1 MRVETPTCR
10 LITRALSHV
19 GYVRLDN
26 EDAVLDMPEAGLWA
40 VADGMGGHRDGAFA
54 SASVIEALRTLGH
67 RASGRRLVE
76 QVGGVLQS
84 VNDALI
90 ARGGGEIIGSTV
102 VALVL
107 EEEHFHFFWCGD
119 SRLYLFRDGQLRR
132 LTRDHSDPATGSGAL
147 THAVGAEATLGM
159 EYSCGVIY
167 ENDLFLLCS
176 DGLTKVVTDAAIA
189 GHLSEEPAERACEVL
204 IKAALDKGGP
214 DNVSCVTVYLS
225 T

>member
-1 MRVETPTCR
+1 MKVETPTCR

-54 SASVIEALRTLGH
+54 SASVIEALRALGSMM
-67 RASGRRLVE
+67 SGKPLVE
-76 QVGGVLQS
+76 GIESALQS
-84 VNDALI
+84 VNDELI
-90 ARGGGEIIGSTV
+90 ARGGDEIIGSTV
-102 VALVL
+102 VVLVL
-107 EEEHFHFFWCGD
+107 EAEHFHFFWCGD
-119 SRLYLFRDGQLRR
+119 SRLYLLRDGQLHR
-132 LTRDHSDPATGSGAL
+132 LTRDHSDHANGSDAL
-147 THAVGAEATLGM
+147 TRAVGADATLEL
-159 EYSCGVIY
+159 EYSRGILY

-176 DGLTKVVTDAAIA
+176 DGLTKVVTDAVIA
-189 GHLSEEPAERACEVL
+189 GHLSEESAERVCELL
-204 IKAALDKGGP
+204 IKAALDRGGP